1 MCNGELIPNSGAVGI
16 CTMAKKQKRQ
26 SKPDPNK
33 LPTLH
38 RTIRLPGQL
47 WQDVKIL
54 GIREGKSVRE
64 LIHESLDSQL
74 GGMIGVLKELGF
86 HGDEQENDKLVRA
99 PLDDNIVGKI
109 NYARR
114 QTGLPAVEILRLC
127 LARFLAMESSK
138 TGQTGAKDKKKGS

>member
-1 MCNGELIPNSGAVGI
+1 
-16 CTMAKKQKRQ
+16 MAKKR
-26 SKPDPNK
+26 KPDPDK

-47 WQDVKIL
+47 WQDLKIL
-54 GIREGKSVRE
+54 GIRKGKSVRNI
-64 LIHESLDSQL
+64 IHDALDSQL

-127 LARFLAMESSK
+127 LARFLTTEANEASK
-138 TGQTGAKDKKKGS
+138 TGAKDKKRGS

>member
-1 MCNGELIPNSGAVGI
+1 
-16 CTMAKKQKRQ
+16 MAKKR
-26 SKPDPNK
+26 KPVPDK

-38 RTIRLPGQL
+38 RTIRLPNQL
-47 WQDVKIL
+47 WQDLKIL
-54 GIREGKSVRE
+54 GIRENKSVRNI
-64 LIHESLDSQL
+64 IHDALDTQL
-74 GGMIGVLKELGF
+74 GGMVGVLKELGF

-127 LARFLAMESSK
+127 LARFLTTEADEAS
-138 TGQTGAKDKKKGS
+138 QGAKDKREDS